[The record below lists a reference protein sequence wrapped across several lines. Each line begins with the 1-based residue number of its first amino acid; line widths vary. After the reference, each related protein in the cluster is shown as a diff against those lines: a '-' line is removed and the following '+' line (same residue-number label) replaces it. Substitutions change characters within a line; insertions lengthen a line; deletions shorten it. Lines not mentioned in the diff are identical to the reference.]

1 MATNS
6 NSTTQNPPLQFLKAL
21 GENTAFAQEFY
32 QELQSIYSTTESS
45 QDNGQSASVLNQYA
59 NTTLTNW
66 LQKQGYNTTPI
77 AIFQT
82 FKSLAQTNLQFWT
95 GIYGST
101 WVTSGSDAQDS
112 NFAPVLAIVL
122 DSNKKAVPQLCG
134 IPIKKYSFANQTLS
148 WNAKD
153 GNTTSGKIQFK
164 YTSPI
169 NLNADPPTGY
179 TGPWFQGKITVP
191 SGSNKTKTYQYYGEI
206 ATPVSFPLLNWT
218 GFYGLTNYGSQDA
231 DQSPTLSIQ
240 GTSPENIYVY
250 LADELINNWT
260 YNCALNKLTWTQAG
274 GNSSTA
280 AIAFYQAT
288 ASDSN
293 NNYAGSAFQGTLS
306 LQMANADPTPQ
317 SFVGILCQTQN
328 LSTFVGCY
336 GMTIII
342 PLDNPSV
349 APMLGPQLSVLV
361 NNTVPQVQMD
371 FGNGQTTTIPVEN
384 FDAELN
390 LLRWSDS
397 SPVSTAGEIE
407 FGSQTQTTA
416 QSNYIG
422 NYFNGKLYF
431 NEPVNGYPYG
441 GFSYSG
447 EVGQYCYTASSLT
460 VIQVMQQIREQVTS
474 LIIQTYLQELAIKSI
489 KKISS
494 WVKDVFQ
501 KLFQSSEDTE
511 SQLTTAK
518 ALGNKFAEDANEED
532 AEMTVDPEAEA
543 AGDAIGDAGGEIA
556 GDVAIDA
563 TEEAAGDETLEILG
577 DVFLGLICF

>member
-1 MATNS
+1 MAT

-21 GENTAFAQEFY
+21 AENTAFAQEFY
-32 QELQSIYSTTESS
+32 QELQSIYSTTESA

-59 NTTLTNW
+59 NTTLNNW
-66 LQKQGYNTTPI
+66 LEQQGYNTTAI

-82 FKSLAQTNLQFWT
+82 FKSLAQSNLQFWT

-101 WVTSGSDAQDS
+101 WITSGSDNQNAD
-112 NFAPVLAIVL
+112 FAPVLAIVL

-134 IPIKKYSFANQTLS
+134 IPIKNYSFANQTLS

-153 GNTTSGKIQFK
+153 GNTTSGKIQFS

-169 NLNADPPTGY
+169 NLNAEPPTGY
-179 TGPWFQGKITVP
+179 TGPWFKGKITVL
-191 SGSNKTKTYQYYGEI
+191 SGSNKSKTYQYYGEI
-206 ATPVSFPLLNWT
+206 ADPVSFPLLNWT
-218 GFYGLTNYGSQDA
+218 GFYGVTNYGSQDA

-240 GTSPENIYVY
+240 GTNPENIYVY
-250 LADELINNWT
+250 LAGELINNWT
-260 YNCALNKLTWTQAG
+260 YNCALNKLTWTQTG

-288 ASDSN
+288 PSDSN

-306 LQMANADPTPQ
+306 LQIAGSDPTPQ
-317 SFVGILCQTQN
+317 SFVGILCQSQN

-336 GMTIII
+336 GMTIIV

-349 APMLGPQLSVLV
+349 TPMLGPQLSVLV
-361 NNTVPQVQMD
+361 NNTVSQVQMD
-371 FGNGQTTTIPVEN
+371 FGNGQTATILVEN

-397 SPVSTAGEIE
+397 SPISTAGEIE

-543 AGDAIGDAGGEIA
+543 AGDAIGDASGEIA